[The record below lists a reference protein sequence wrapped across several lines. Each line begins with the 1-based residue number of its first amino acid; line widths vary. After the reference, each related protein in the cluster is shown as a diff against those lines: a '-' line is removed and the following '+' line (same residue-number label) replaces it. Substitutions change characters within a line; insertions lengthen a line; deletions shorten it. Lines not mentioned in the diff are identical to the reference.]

1 VSTIRLS
8 TGIAFFLAVALVS
21 LAGPV
26 PGHCKSVELT
36 YSIFFPATHGHT
48 LLATEWAKEV
58 EKRPNGA
65 VKISMY
71 PGATLTPAD
80 QCYDGVVT
88 GISDIGMSV
97 LSYAKGRFPLT
108 EVIDLPL
115 GYKSGLQATR
125 LVNAY
130 YEKFKPKELADTKI
144 MYLHAHGP
152 GIFHTKKPVK
162 TMEDLKGMKIRG
174 TGTSI
179 KVVEALGATPV
190 AMPQPE
196 TFDALQKGV
205 VDGLVSPIET
215 LKGWK
220 FAEVIK
226 STTENFG
233 AAYTLAFFVTM
244 NKNKLDALPPEVQKE
259 IEQINK
265 EWIDKTGQDWD
276 RMDKEGKEFTL
287 ARGNQVIQLSK
298 EEDERWAKACKPL
311 LLKYVEITKAKG
323 LPGQEALDFC
333 LKWMKENP

>member
-1 VSTIRLS
+1 MSKIRIP
-8 TGIAFFLAVALVS
+8 TGVVVFLVVALA
-21 LAGPV
+21 LIAGPV
-26 PGHCKSVELT
+26 PGNCKSVELT

-48 LLATEWAKEV
+48 LLAAEWAKEV
-58 EKRPNGA
+58 EKRTNGA

-125 LVNAY
+125 LCNAY
-130 YEKFKPKELADTKI
+130 YEKFKPKELADSKI

-196 TFDALQKGV
+196 TYDALQKGV

-233 AAYTLAFFVTM
+233 SAYTLAFFVTM
-244 NKNKLDALPPEVQKE
+244 NKKKWDSLAPELKKE
-259 IEQINK
+259 IENINK
-265 EWIDKTGQDWD
+265 EWIDKTGKAWD
-276 RMDKEGKEFTL
+276 QMDKEGKEFTL
-287 ARGNQVIQLSK
+287 SRGNQVIQLSK
-298 EEDERWAKACKPL
+298 EEDQRWADACKPL
-311 LLKYVEITKAKG
+311 LIKYVGNMKAKG

-333 LKWMKENP
+333 LKWLKENP